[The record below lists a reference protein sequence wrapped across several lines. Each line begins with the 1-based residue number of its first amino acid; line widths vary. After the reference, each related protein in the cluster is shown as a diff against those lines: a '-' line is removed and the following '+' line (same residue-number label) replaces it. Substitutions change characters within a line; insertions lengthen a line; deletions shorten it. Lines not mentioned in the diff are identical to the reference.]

1 MCWLRRS
8 AAIVGALLLASGCQ
22 RSPQEQMEQARANL
36 EETRQDVEKEI
47 AKLRAEATQRMEEV
61 QRDLQRDIAEQ
72 HARIPAAERTLNQ
85 EKRELAEH
93 LQQTSGTAVA
103 TFDNAGA
110 LIGQLVSQDE
120 DSVTIRDPNG
130 QLHEL
135 TTDARTQVVH
145 NEQPVALHLYA
156 EGASV
161 RASYTLEGEQK
172 LARSVEILPGAPQR

>member
-22 RSPQEQMEQARANL
+22 RSPQEEMEQARTNL
-36 EETRQDVEKEI
+36 EETRQDVEREI
-47 AKLRAEATQRMEEV
+47 AKLRAEATQRMQGV
-61 QRDLQRDIAEQ
+61 QRDLQQDISEQ
-72 HARIPAAERTLNQ
+72 HARITAAERRLDK

-110 LIGQLVSQDE
+110 VIGQLVSQDE

-145 NEQPVALHLYA
+145 NEQPVALHIYA

-161 RASYTLEGEQK
+161 RASYIVEGEQK